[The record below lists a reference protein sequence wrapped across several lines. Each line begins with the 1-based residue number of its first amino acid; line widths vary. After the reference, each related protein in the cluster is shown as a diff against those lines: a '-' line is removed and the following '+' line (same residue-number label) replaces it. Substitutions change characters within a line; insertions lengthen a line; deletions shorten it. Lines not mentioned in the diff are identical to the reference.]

1 MEAGISRTTPISLL
15 AGLLVLHSLR
25 RGHFPGE
32 SPCFFASSWLRR
44 LSCSLVLLVGSWED
58 GGKGIAF
65 LASFQLEFSVPA
77 ARGMGIRRQQWH
89 AVAALGVAWCAAAA
103 VAGPA
108 PGVARHQQQ
117 DGDGNAY
124 HHVWPPMEVGWR
136 IALGSLIGF
145 FGAACGSVGGV
156 GGGGIFVPMLAL
168 IIGFDPK
175 SSTAI
180 SKCMIMGGS
189 VSTVYYNLKLKH
201 PTLDMPLIDY
211 DLALLMQP
219 MLMLGVSMGVI
230 FNVIFPNWLIT
241 ALLIIFFLG
250 TSTKAYL
257 KGIETWK
264 KETIKKREVAKTQ
277 DQICQK
283 PEHTTTIV
291 PAEHATAAIPTAPPG
306 AAAEAKAPSDKATSI
321 LKNVYWKEFGLLA
334 FVWVAFLG
342 LQITKNYVASCSA
355 WYWVLNSLQ
364 IPVATGV
371 TLYEAHG
378 LMTGKRVLSSK
389 GRSQHQQTTLSVR
402 QVLVYCLFGVLA
414 GLIGGLLGMGGGFI
428 MGPLFLELGIP
439 PQVSSA
445 TATFTMMFSSS
456 MSVVEYYLLHR
467 FPVPYAAYFTAVAFV
482 AAIVGQHCVR
492 KLIAWLGR
500 ASLIIFILA
509 SMIFVS
515 ALTLGG
521 VGISNIVQRMQR
533 HQYMGFESLCKA

>member
-1 MEAGISRTTPISLL
+1 MA
-15 AGLLVLHSLR
+15 
-25 RGHFPGE
+25 
-32 SPCFFASSWLRR
+32 
-44 LSCSLVLLVGSWED
+44 
-58 GGKGIAF
+58 
-65 LASFQLEFSVPA
+65 
-77 ARGMGIRRQQWH
+77 RQQWRRH
-89 AVAALGVAWCAAAA
+89 AVATLGVACAAVVA
-103 VAGPA
+103 VASADGPMRNSTR
-108 PGVARHQQQ
+108 PGN
-117 DGDGNAY
+117 DGKAY
-124 HHVWPPMEVGWR
+124 QHVWPPMEFGWR
-136 IALGSLIGF
+136 VVVGSLIGF

-201 PTLDMPLIDY
+201 PSLDMPLIDY

-219 MLMLGVSMGVI
+219 MLMLGVSIGVI

-241 ALLIIFFLG
+241 ALLITIFLV

-257 KGIETWK
+257 KGFETWK
-264 KETIKKREVAKTQ
+264 KETIKKREDARRQ
-277 DQICQK
+277 EQICQE
-283 PEHTTTIV
+283 P
-291 PAEHATAAIPTAPPG
+291 EHATTIPIEADAP
-306 AAAEAKAPSDKATSI
+306 ANKAKTPTDEATSV
-321 LKNVYWKEFGLLA
+321 LKNIYWKEFGLLA
-334 FVWVAFLG
+334 FVWIAFLG
-342 LQITKNYVASCSA
+342 LQVTKNYVASCSV

-364 IPVATGV
+364 IPVAVGV
-371 TLYEAHG
+371 TVYEAYG
-378 LMTGKRVLSSK
+378 LRTGKRVLSSK
-389 GRSQHQQTTLSVR
+389 GSQQQSTLRIR
-402 QVLVYCLFGVLA
+402 QLLVYCLFGILA

-467 FPVPYAAYFTAVAFV
+467 FPVPYAAYFTGVALV
-482 AAIVGQHCVR
+482 AAITGQHCVR

-521 VGISNIVQRMQR
+521 VGISNIVHRMER
-533 HQYMGFESLCKA
+533 HQYMGFESLCKV

>member
-1 MEAGISRTTPISLL
+1 
-15 AGLLVLHSLR
+15 
-25 RGHFPGE
+25 
-32 SPCFFASSWLRR
+32 
-44 LSCSLVLLVGSWED
+44 
-58 GGKGIAF
+58 
-65 LASFQLEFSVPA
+65 
-77 ARGMGIRRQQWH
+77 MGIRRQQWH
-89 AVAALGVAWCAAAA
+89 AVAWCCAAAAAA
-103 VAGPA
+103 VAAADGRNASLAGAAA
-108 PGVARHQQQ
+108 PEETGVARQQH
-117 DGDGNAY
+117 GDGKAY
-124 HHVWPPMEVGWR
+124 HHVWPPMELGWR
-136 IALGSLIGF
+136 IVLGSLIGF

-219 MLMLGVSMGVI
+219 MLMLGVSIGVI

-241 ALLIIFFLG
+241 ALLIIIFLG

-264 KETIKKREVAKTQ
+264 KETIKKRE
-277 DQICQK
+277 
-283 PEHTTTIV
+283 PEHTTTVV
-291 PAEHATAAIPTAPPG
+291 PTEH
-306 AAAEAKAPSDKATSI
+306 AAEAKAPSDKATSV

-342 LQITKNYVASCSA
+342 LQITKNYVASCSV

-364 IPVATGV
+364 IPVAIGV

-378 LMTGKRVLSSK
+378 LMAGKRVLSSK
-389 GRSQHQQTTLSVR
+389 GSQQQSALRVR
-402 QVLVYCLFGVLA
+402 QLLVYCLFGILA

-509 SMIFVS
+509 SMIFFS

-521 VGISNIVQRMQR
+521 VGISNIAHRMQR
-533 HQYMGFESLCKA
+533 HQYMGFESLCRV